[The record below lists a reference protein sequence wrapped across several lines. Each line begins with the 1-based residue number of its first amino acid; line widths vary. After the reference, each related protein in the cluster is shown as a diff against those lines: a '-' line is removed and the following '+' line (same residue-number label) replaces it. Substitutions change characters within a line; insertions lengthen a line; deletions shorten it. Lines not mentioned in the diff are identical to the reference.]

1 MRYGFGVDVGGTT
14 VKLGFFDETGE
25 RLACREIPTRTEAC
39 GEAILPDI
47 AAAVEDILKEQKIA
61 KENVIGI
68 GIGVPGAVND
78 RGDLDRCVNIGG
90 KAAARAAGRR
100 SLSPLVPVS
109 AAASFLTARS

>member
-78 RGDLDRCVNIGG
+78 RAIST
-90 KAAARAAGRR
+90 AASTSAAG
-100 SLSPLVPVS
+100 
-109 AAASFLTARS
+109 AASICTTCWAV